1 MMNTGMDKDFLRERD
16 EKRRRRREQIIIGVT
31 AVALILLTYLWAR
44 ISELSSKLPLP
55 NNVVVFGF
63 INLNIILLVLLL
75 FLTSRN
81 VIKLLYERRKRV
93 IWSKLRSRLVI
104 AFVGFSFIPTI
115 VLFLVATAFITKSI
129 DSWFSDEIEDSLKES
144 LEVAHSYYQTSA
156 QNAVNYARQIGDG
169 LQQKGLL
176 RSGRESHLQDFVYQK
191 QKEYNLGVVEIFSPE
206 QKELVT
212 SLNPDIPI
220 GSFTSPDS
228 DFVREGL
235 EGRTLSRIQSVEE
248 GDIIRGIVPV
258 YLPQD
263 NHQVEGVVVVNYYI
277 PQSMVGKM
285 AEIQQAYNDYREGE
299 ILKAPL
305 KASYIIFLLM
315 IALLIVFSATWVGL
329 YLARGITVPIQ
340 NLAEG
345 TRQIAQGNL
354 DINIDAVA
362 DDEIGSLVQS
372 FNKMTRDLSHSK
384 QKEKEATLGL
394 QVTNE
399 ELEQRRR
406 YMEIVLKNVAAGVIS
421 LDKEGIIT
429 TINKSSEKMLGLR
442 AEKLLGKEY
451 TRVLPPQYLELVQ
464 GILEDLGRSRKDS
477 INKQVNLSLEDR
489 TLTLLISLNVL
500 RDERDQQLGMVV
512 VFDDL
517 TQLLKA
523 QRAAAWREVAKRIA
537 HEIKNPLTPIQ
548 LSAQRL
554 RRRFSNS
561 RTSDNILED
570 CTATI
575 IKQVEGLKAL
585 VNEFSNFARM
595 PAAEPTPNN
604 LNEIIS
610 ESLVLYQEGHKNIKF
625 NFSPN
630 SSLPVL
636 EVDRDQIK
644 RMMINLLENAVASI
658 EGKGEVRIE
667 TVYDKGLDIV
677 RIEISDTGCGISP
690 EIRSR
695 LFEPYFSTKKSGTGL
710 GLAIVSRIVSDHNG
724 YIRVQDN
731 KPRGTKFI
739 VELPVQIEGMKVAAN

>member
-1 MMNTGMDKDFLRERD
+1 MDKDLLREKD
-16 EKRRRRREQIIIGVT
+16 EKRRRREQIIIGVT
-31 AVALILLTYLWAR
+31 AIALVLLTYLWAR
-44 ISELSSKLPLP
+44 ISEFSSRLPLP
-55 NNVVVFGF
+55 NNIVVFGF

-81 VIKLLYERRKRV
+81 VIKLLSERRKRV

-104 AFVGFSFIPTI
+104 AFLGFSFIPTI

-144 LEVAHSYYQTSA
+144 LEVARSYYQASA
-156 QNAVNYARQIGDG
+156 RSAVNYARQIGEG
-169 LQQKGLL
+169 LQQRDLL
-176 RSGRESHLQDFVYQK
+176 RGGHEGGLKEFIYQK
-191 QKEYNLGVVEIFSPE
+191 QKEYNLGVVEVFSPE

-212 SLNPDIPI
+212 SLNPNIPV

-235 EGRTLSRIQSVEE
+235 EGKTLSRIQSVEE

-258 YLPQD
+258 YSPQD
-263 NHQVEGVVVVNYYI
+263 DHRVEGVVVVNYYV
-277 PQSMVGKM
+277 PQSLVGKM
-285 AEIQQAYNDYREGE
+285 TEIQQAYNDYREGE

-315 IALLIVFSATWVGL
+315 IALLIIFSATWVGL
-329 YLARGITVPIQ
+329 YLAQGITVPIE

-354 DINIDAVA
+354 DIHIEAVA

-372 FNKMTRDLSHSK
+372 FNKMARDLSHSK
-384 QKEKEATLGL
+384 LKEKEATLGL
-394 QVTNE
+394 QVSNE

-421 LDKEGIIT
+421 LDKEGVIT
-429 TINKSSEKMLGLR
+429 TINKSAERMLGLR

-451 TRVLPPQYLELVQ
+451 ARVLPPQYLELVQ
-464 GILEDLGRSRKDS
+464 EILQDLGRSRRDL
-477 INKQVNLSLEDR
+477 INKQVKLSLEDQ

-500 RDERDQQLGMVV
+500 RDESEQQLGMVV

-554 RRRFSNS
+554 RRRFADS
-561 RTSDNILED
+561 RSSDNILED
-570 CTATI
+570 CTDTI
-575 IKQVEGLKAL
+575 IKQVEELKTL

-610 ESLVLYQEGHKNIKF
+610 ETLVLYQEAHKNIRFDF
-625 NFSPN
+625 NPSN
-630 SSLPVL
+630 NLPVL

-658 EGKGEVRIE
+658 EGEGKIRVEA
-667 TVYDKGLDIV
+667 VYDEGLDIV
-677 RIEISDTGCGISP
+677 RIAISDTGCGISP
-690 EIRSR
+690 EARSR

-739 VELPVQIEGMKVAAN
+739 IELPVQVEGMKVAAS

>member
-1 MMNTGMDKDFLRERD
+1 MNTGMDKDFLREKD
-16 EKRRRRREQIIIGVT
+16 EKRRRREQIIIGVT
-31 AVALILLTYLWAR
+31 AVALVLLTYLWAR

-81 VIKLLYERRKRV
+81 VIKLLSERRKRV

-129 DSWFSDEIEDSLKES
+129 DSWFSDEIEDSLRES
-144 LEVAHSYYQTSA
+144 LEVARSYYQASA
-156 QNAVNYARQIGDG
+156 QNAINYARRIGDG

-176 RSGRESHLQDFVYQK
+176 RGGREGHLQEFVYQK
-191 QKEYNLGVVEIFSPE
+191 QKEYNLGVVEIFSPK

-258 YLPQD
+258 YFSQD
-263 NHQVEGVVVVNYYI
+263 DHRVEGVVVVNYYV

-354 DINIDAVA
+354 DIHIDAVA

-384 QKEKEATLGL
+384 LKEKEATLGL
-394 QVTNE
+394 QVSNE
-399 ELEQRRR
+399 ELEQRRG

-429 TINKSSEKMLGLR
+429 TINKSAEKMLGVR

-554 RRRFSNS
+554 RRKFSDS

-575 IKQVEGLKAL
+575 IKQVEGLKTL

-604 LNEIIS
+604 LNEILS
-610 ESLVLYQEGHKNIKF
+610 ESLVLYQEAHKNIRF
-625 NFSPN
+625 NFDPS

-667 TVYDKGLDIV
+667 AVYDKGLDIV

-690 EIRSR
+690 EVRSR

-710 GLAIVSRIVSDHNG
+710 GLAIVSRIISDHNG

-739 VELPVQIEGMKVAAN
+739 IELPVQIEGMKVAAN

>member
-1 MMNTGMDKDFLRERD
+1 MDTDLLREKD
-16 EKRRRRREQIIIGVT
+16 EKRRRREQIIIGAT
-31 AVALILLTYLWAR
+31 IIALVLLTYLWAR
-44 ISELSSKLPLP
+44 ISELSSKIPLP

-63 INLNIILLVLLL
+63 INLNIILLVLFL

-81 VIKLLYERRKRV
+81 VIKLLSERRERV

-104 AFVGFSFIPTI
+104 AFLSFSFIPTI

-129 DSWFSDEIEDSLKES
+129 DNWFSDEIEDSLKKAD
-144 LEVAHSYYQTSA
+144 EVATRSLSLLTRSA
-156 QNAVNYARQIGDG
+156 INYARQISEGIQERD
-169 LQQKGLL
+169 LL
-176 RSGRESHLQDFVYQK
+176 RDGYENSLKEFIYQK
-191 QKEYNLGVVEIFSPE
+191 QKEYNLGVVEVFSPE

-212 SLNPDIPI
+212 SLNPNIPI

-235 EGRTLSRIQSVEE
+235 EGQTHSRIQSVGED
-248 GDIIRGIVPV
+248 DIIRGIVPV
-258 YLPQD
+258 YSPRDDHL
-263 NHQVEGVVVVNYYI
+263 VEGVVVVNYYV
-277 PQSMVGKM
+277 PQSLVGKM
-285 AEIQQAYNDYREGE
+285 PEIKQAYNDYREGE
-299 ILKAPL
+299 KLKAPI

-315 IALLIVFSATWVGL
+315 IALLIIFSATWVGL

-354 DINIDAVA
+354 DVHIDAVA

-372 FNKMTRDLSHSK
+372 FNKMAQDLSHSK
-384 QKEKEATLGL
+384 LKEREANLSL
-394 QVTNE
+394 QVGNE

-406 YMEIVLKNVAAGVIS
+406 HMEIVLENVAAGVIS

-429 TINKSSEKMLGLR
+429 TINKSAERMLGLR
-442 AEKLLGKEY
+442 AEKLLGREY
-451 TRVLPPQYLELVQ
+451 TLVLPPQYLELVQ
-464 GILEDLGRSRKDS
+464 GILQDLWRSRRDLIK
-477 INKQVNLSLEDR
+477 KQVKLTLEDR
-489 TLTLLISLNVL
+489 TLTLIISLNVL
-500 RDERDQQLGMVV
+500 RDEREQQLGMVV

-554 RRRFSNS
+554 KRRFTDS
-561 RTSDNILED
+561 RSSDSILED
-570 CTATI
+570 CTTTI
-575 IKQVEGLKAL
+575 IKQVEELKTL

-610 ESLVLYQEGHKNIKF
+610 EALVLYQEAHKGIGFDFDQSNG
-625 NFSPN
+625 
-630 SSLPVL
+630 LPVL

-644 RMMINLLENAVASI
+644 RMMINLLENAVAAI
-658 EGKGEVRIE
+658 EGKGEIEIE
-667 TVYDKGLDIV
+667 TVYDDSIDVV
-677 RIEISDTGCGISP
+677 RITVSDNGCGIP
-690 EIRSR
+690 PDDKPR

-731 KPRGTKFI
+731 EPRGTRFI
-739 VELPVQIEGMKVAAN
+739 IELPVQIEGMKVAVN